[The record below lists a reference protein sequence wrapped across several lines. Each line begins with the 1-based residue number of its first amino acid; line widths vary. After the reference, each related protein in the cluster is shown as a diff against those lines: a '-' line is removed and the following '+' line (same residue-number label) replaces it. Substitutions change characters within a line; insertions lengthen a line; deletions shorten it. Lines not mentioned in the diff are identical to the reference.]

1 MKNILLIGLGAIGSM
16 VASKFADHNV
26 HIDILLDE
34 KRYRIYKDEPVI
46 INGSEYR
53 FNYVTNK
60 NYNKKCDLAIIA
72 TKYDDLPDALAE
84 LDGLL
89 SEDCTIMSLLNGID
103 SETIIS
109 EKFGEERCVYA
120 FITKTD
126 ATRVG
131 RSTSF
136 KADGHIY
143 FGEKSGEASQ
153 RAKTISDIFTSVGMN
168 HSVVNDILLRQ
179 WKKFMI
185 NIGMNQVSAIL
196 GAAYGDFIKIPEV
209 LDLTIEAM
217 REAVSVANAMDI
229 PIEES
234 DIHKALAFL
243 SSLSPDGKTSM
254 HQDVDAKRKTE
265 VNMLAGVLIELGKEY
280 NVETPI
286 NKIFYLQIKAIE
298 KMYVK

>member
-1 MKNILLIGLGAIGSM
+1 MKNLLLIGLGAIGSM

-26 HIDILLDE
+26 KIDILLDE
-34 KRYRIYKDEPVI
+34 NRYQLYKNKPVV
-46 INGSEYR
+46 INDCEYS
-53 FNYVTNK
+53 FNYVTNS

-72 TKYDDLPDALAE
+72 TKYDDLPAAISE

-89 SEDCTIMSLLNGID
+89 GDNCTIMSLLNGID
-103 SETIIS
+103 SEKIIS
-109 EKFGEERCVYA
+109 EKFGEEKCVYA

-126 ATRVG
+126 ATRIG

-143 FGEKSGEASQ
+143 FGEKSGEESQ
-153 RAKTISDIFTSVGMN
+153 RTKTISDIFASVGMN
-168 HSVVNDILLRQ
+168 HSIVNDILIKQ

-196 GAAYGDFIKIPEV
+196 GATYGDFVNVPEV
-209 LDLTIEAM
+209 LDLTVKAM
-217 REAVSVANAMDI
+217 RESVSVANAMEI
-229 PIEES
+229 PIKES

-265 VNMLAGVLIELGKEY
+265 VNMLAGVLIELGKKY
-280 NVETPI
+280 KVETPI
-286 NKIFYLQIKAIE
+286 NNVFYLQIKAIE
-298 KMYVK
+298 KMYGK